1 MEPFLKKALT
11 EDYHKWIRPG
21 LNYACKLVAVSI
33 CVEINQCVGCS
44 AIMLPCWSVE
54 Q

>member
-33 CVEINQCVGCS
+33 CVEINQCTR
-44 AIMLPCWSVE
+44 
-54 Q
+54 